1 VDLLLRSVDQTHSF
15 VLFGLLKEI
24 GPPTLR
30 RACVASQLPASLAS
44 RRGGWAPPLVRLPGR
59 LACAPV
65 QSWIVPA
72 VGPVVRATSL
82 TLACL
87 GASVGCSWCNGLAC
101 VAGGAS

>member
-44 RRGGWAPPLVRLPGR
+44 RRGWWGSAAGEAARQTCVRASPVLDSPRCRPRRARDVPHSCLPRRIGR
-59 LACAPV
+59 L
-65 QSWIVPA
+65 
-72 VGPVVRATSL
+72 
-82 TLACL
+82 
-87 GASVGCSWCNGLAC
+87 
-101 VAGGAS
+101 